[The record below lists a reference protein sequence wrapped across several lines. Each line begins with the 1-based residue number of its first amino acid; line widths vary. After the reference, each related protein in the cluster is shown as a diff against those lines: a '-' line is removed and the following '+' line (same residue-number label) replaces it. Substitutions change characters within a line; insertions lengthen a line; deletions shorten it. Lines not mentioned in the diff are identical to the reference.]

1 MEGERVRRIDG
12 SPCTGQAHDRKRTC
26 HAGGA
31 LPRRSRGTHSRC
43 AAGTGWAAVSRD
55 RRSQREGT
63 PRRSEDRAVNRVAAA
78 LVLGAAVACSEPDAP
93 AQGRSYRMGF
103 SSAPPRLT
111 IESVIETVEM
121 WMPRADGALLSL
133 GVPWKS
139 LLADTSARVLVR
151 RDQLD
156 LVQLYRRRGLEV
168 VAMIDATDGLARD
181 REAPELVELGRS
193 IREREVQQA
202 YREYV
207 MAVDSILQPSDLALA
222 METNL
227 VRLAAPREIYDALR
241 AMINATSQALGG
253 SAARARLSV
262 TVQVDVAWGRLQG
275 TTQFVGIADDL
286 ADFPF
291 ALGLGLSSYPFL
303 AGFTEPEQVPLNYYA
318 RLGEG
323 HDLPMMILEGG
334 WTSAALANI
343 TSSPEKQAR
352 WI

>member
-1 MEGERVRRIDG
+1 
-12 SPCTGQAHDRKRTC
+12 
-26 HAGGA
+26 
-31 LPRRSRGTHSRC
+31 
-43 AAGTGWAAVSRD
+43 
-55 RRSQREGT
+55 
-63 PRRSEDRAVNRVAAA
+63 VNRVAAA

-156 LVQLYRRRGLEV
+156 LVQAYRNRGLDV
-168 VAMIDATDGLARD
+168 VAMVDATDGLARE

-193 IREREVQQA
+193 IREPEVQQV

-207 MAVDSILQPSDLALA
+207 MAVDSILRPSDLALA

-227 VRLAAPREIYDALR
+227 VRLAAPRETYDALR
-241 AMINATSQALGG
+241 DMVNATAQALGG

-275 TTQFVGIADDL
+275 TNHFVGIAVDL

-291 ALGLGLSSYPFL
+291 VRGLGLSSYPFL
-303 AGFTEPEQVPLNYYA
+303 AGFAEPEEVPLNYYA
-318 RLGEG
+318 RLGED
-323 HDLPMMILEGG
+323 HELPMMVMEGG
-334 WTSAALANI
+334 WTSGSLATI
-343 TSSPEKQAR
+343 TSSPDEQAR
-352 WI
+352 WIARQWQLADEAHLAGVYQITFTDLDLTSYPVPPGSILPLFAYVGLVNTQLSPKPALAVWDRAFQRSLLR